1 METLTKEFFKIQGGE
16 DIKNFFF
23 SVKVLAIPH
32 LKHPSKIRM
41 KNQLDQL
48 NVNYKLIVKNT
59 VMFFQKNYL
68 EKELNV
74 HQETQRSVLG
84 KEITLSQWS
93 IMVPQVLGQ
102 IIVGKPVRMGVIIK
116 SRFEEM
122 NRGLTSTL

>member
-1 METLTKEFFKIQGGE
+1 MDTLTKEFFKIQGGE
-16 DIKNFFF
+16 DIKKFFF